1 MTSALEADAR
11 AERAPVSGPADLLR
25 IDELSVQ
32 FGTPRG
38 LVRAVDGV
46 SLEVRAGETLAV
58 VGESGSGKSVTGLA
72 VMRLLERTSARIAG
86 GRIGFCGKDGAPR
99 DLLALPEVAM
109 RRVRGREIAMIFQDP
124 LSSLNPVFTIG
135 DQIVETLRRHQ
146 RLSRAAAG
154 ERAAELLAQVGIA
167 GARSRLSDYPHQLSG
182 GMRQRVVIAIALAC
196 DPLLLIADEPTTALD
211 VTIQAQIV
219 DLLKRLQRER
229 RMGMIFIT
237 HDLGLVEEVADR
249 VAVMYAGQIVE
260 TGPADQLLGR
270 PRHPYTQ
277 ALLDCNPHRALSRL
291 AEGARPDL
299 LPIPGAPPDPVRP
312 PPGCRFHP
320 RCRLGI
326 EACTRAVPPMLEP
339 APGRGSRC
347 IRHEELA

>member
-1 MTSALEADAR
+1 MMGISAAEAQTVP
-11 AERAPVSGPADLLR
+11 APKTADLLEV
-25 IDELSVQ
+25 DGLAVH
-32 FGTPRG
+32 FATPRG
-38 LVRAVDGV
+38 LLHAVDGV
-46 SLEVRAGETLAV
+46 SLEVQAGETLAV

-86 GRIGFCGKDGAPR
+86 GRVGFRGKDGVAR
-99 DLLALPEVAM
+99 DLLRLPETAM

-135 DQIVETLRRHQ
+135 DQIVETLRRHH
-146 RLSRAAAG
+146 RLSRAAAQD
-154 ERAAELLAQVGIA
+154 RAGELLAQVGIA
-167 GARSRLSDYPHQLSG
+167 GAGKRLSDYPHQLSG

-229 RMGMIFIT
+229 RMGMIFVT

-260 TGPADQLLGR
+260 QGPAEDLLAR

-291 AEGARPDL
+291 AEGTRPDL
-299 LPIPGAPPDPVRP
+299 LPIPGAPADPVRP
-312 PPGCRFHP
+312 PHGCRFHP
-320 RCRLGI
+320 RCRLRV
-326 EACTRAVPPMLEP
+326 EDCTRAVPPMLQP